1 MDLDQLSRVD
11 NGGVLELDRLE
22 LVVGELVVN
31 DFGVISAKGKVGVG
45 HQLDVDQLSRVD
57 SGRVLELDSL
67 ELVVRKLMVSDFGVI
82 TAIGVVVMGHQVW
95 VSVSTEGLTTWT
107 NNVMITFN
115 SLGQTTP
122 FRRES
127 WTVQ

>member
-1 MDLDQLSRVD
+1 MGHQ
-11 NGGVLELDRLE
+11 
-22 LVVGELVVN
+22 
-31 DFGVISAKGKVGVG
+31 VGVG

>member
-1 MDLDQLSRVD
+1 M
-11 NGGVLELDRLE
+11 
-22 LVVGELVVN
+22 
-31 DFGVISAKGKVGVG
+31 G

>member
-1 MDLDQLSRVD
+1 MGHQ
-11 NGGVLELDRLE
+11 
-22 LVVGELVVN
+22 
-31 DFGVISAKGKVGVG
+31 VGVG
-45 HQLDVDQLSRVD
+45 HQLDVDQLSKVD

-95 VSVSTEGLTTWT
+95 VSVSTEGLTTRT